1 VIWLALDADGGVT
14 ASLRP
19 TAEGDLTDAADEA
32 VDLQRCERIEV
43 AHGSRLPEADGAR
56 WGQHLADYE
65 LAPLFRQFGR
75 PVPNMS
81 GATGKAIEDRKGCAT
96 DAGNLRKIAGRLG
109 YTPGPIDDYPHFST
123 FVRPFVGAGVVAV
136 VHHSGIS
143 STGDDANAEVT
154 LQHLEFCE
162 LVGGQPADP
171 RDIATIPP
179 VLLRES
185 WNDYQESH
193 YTTPVTSWRS

>member
-1 VIWLALDADGGVT
+1 MIWLALDADGGVT

-109 YTPGPIDDYPHFST
+109 YTPGPIDDYPISVPSSDLSW
-123 FVRPFVGAGVVAV
+123 VRV
-136 VHHSGIS
+136 SLQWSI
-143 STGDDANAEVT
+143 T
-154 LQHLEFCE
+154 LAS
-162 LVGGQPADP
+162 PAPGTTQMP
-171 RDIATIPP
+171 R
-179 VLLRES
+179 
-185 WNDYQESH
+185 
-193 YTTPVTSWRS
+193 